1 MILVLHKVLNDMSLN
16 CERSNF
22 KSKSLTACLLLL
34 VAINTS
40 PAAYAAGS
48 ASLCRDGEQQYFS
61 CTLKSKKTAAV
72 CGGGTGDTSYMQY
85 RFGKPGTVELEFP
98 ASRADSVSQF
108 RISRYFRAAQDG
120 NDSLTTQDLLFTNND
135 TTYDLSATEEGRNNG
150 VGIIVTGKDGKSVT
164 LNCVAGG
171 MNIPLELEAKIPC
184 DPDASVNT
192 ANCDDAR

>member
-1 MILVLHKVLNDMSLN
+1 MSLN
-16 CERSNF
+16 CKRTYL
-22 KSKSLTACLLLL
+22 KSQSLAARFMLL
-34 VAINTS
+34 VAISTS
-40 PAAYAAGS
+40 LVAYAAGNG
-48 ASLCRDGEQQYFS
+48 SLCREGEHQYFS

-85 RFGKPGTVELEFP
+85 RFGKPGKVELEFP
-98 ASRADSVSQF
+98 TSRTDSVSQF

-120 NDSLTTQDLLFTNND
+120 NDSLTTQDLMFTNNE
-135 TTYDLSATEEGRNNG
+135 TTYDLSATEEGRHNG

-192 ANCDDAR
+192 ASCDDAN